1 MESKAK
7 DVFFGG
13 SIQVEGLKEN
23 VAQRY
28 WVYPDIGV
36 SKNSGTPKSSIL
48 VGFSI
53 KNHPFWGTSI
63 FLETPI

>member
-28 WVYPDIGV
+28 
-36 SKNSGTPKSSIL
+36 
-48 VGFSI
+48 
-53 KNHPFWGTSI
+53 
-63 FLETPI
+63 